1 MDVASLAQYGL
12 SAQQAMTQQKLQI
25 AIAKQ
30 AQQADQAALE
40 LVTQAT
46 NATVSVPSSAEM
58 GKGTIIDIE
67 V

>member
-1 MDVASLAQYGL
+1 MDVASLARYGI

-30 AQQADQAALE
+30 AQQADQAAME
-40 LVTQAT
+40 LVAQAA
-46 NATVSVPSSAEM
+46 NATASVPSSAEM